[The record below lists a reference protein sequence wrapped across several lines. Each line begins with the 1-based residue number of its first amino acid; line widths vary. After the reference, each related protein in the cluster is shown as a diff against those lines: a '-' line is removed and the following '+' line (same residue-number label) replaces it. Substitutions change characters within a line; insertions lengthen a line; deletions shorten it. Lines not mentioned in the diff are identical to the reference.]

1 MIVCTIALLSL
12 SELRILILLHYP
24 KQVHCNFFVSKIQ
37 SYYIFII
44 YKNLGKPWT
53 NF

>member
-1 MIVCTIALLSL
+1 MIVCIIALLSL
-12 SELRILILLHYP
+12 SEVRILILLHYP
-24 KQVHCNFFVSKIQ
+24 KQVHCNLFVSKIQ
-37 SYYIFII
+37 SFYISIV